1 MVCCAHPC
9 GEAWRVEGRAA
20 YFCYLLGEP
29 SKLALME
36 VLVCSGDDEARA
48 EALGLLDTC
57 QGRDRAEIWRGGEL
71 VAALRARRTTPH

>member
-1 MVCCAHPC
+1 M
-9 GEAWRVEGRAA
+9 EGRAA

-48 EALGLLDTC
+48 EALGLLEATR
-57 QGRDRAEIWRGGEL
+57 GRDRAEVWRGGEM
-71 VAALRARRTTPH
+71 VAALQARRDTSH